1 MLKGKINMKS
11 NIRYADV
18 LFIAL
23 GIAYV
28 ILSIL
33 NMFGKVQG
41 KIILLCSIV
50 SFIVSLVQIMDSIIS
65 VLKII
70 EVNVLKVSLCMLQ
83 AWHYEHIDLEK
94 KEVEQKI
101 TEFNRDKS
109 VIQSKYSTMINRL
122 SKVSNAILTCTMIF
136 FLIGLSTDFVKESP
150 IIADSLTLISFAI
163 IFITLVLHTY
173 LDSYIEKFNQQIDY
187 TINIME
193 EKTIE

>member
-1 MLKGKINMKS
+1 MKS
-11 NIRYADV
+11 NIKYADV

-28 ILSIL
+28 ILGIL

-50 SFIVSLVQIMDSIIS
+50 SFVVSLVQIMDSIIS

-70 EVNVLKVSLCMLQ
+70 EVNVLKASLCVLQ
-83 AWHYEHIDLEK
+83 AWYCENINLEK
-94 KEVEQKI
+94 GEIEKKI
-101 TEFNRDKS
+101 EEFNRDKN
-109 VIQSKYSTMINRL
+109 VIQRKYSTIINRL
-122 SKVSNAILTCTMIF
+122 SRGSNVVLTCIMIF
-136 FLIGLSTDFVKESP
+136 FLIGLSTDFVRENP
-150 IIADSLTLISFAI
+150 VIADSLTLISFAI
-163 IFITLVLHTY
+163 IFISLVLHTY
-173 LDSYIEKFNQQIDY
+173 LDGYIEKFNQQIDY